1 MKRSRFIIVTLLVI
15 ISLVVLITV
24 EVLWAMGNYR
34 DMRNNYDRQIESIL
48 EEASWQYTSASAN
61 SSSYISIGNIE
72 RFHAIVAEEL
82 RTSGI
87 DSDFRVEVFSTTD
100 DEPITLMSMGGEELG
115 EEQLS
120 FDKEYIPLILRLTVE
135 DPHATIMES
144 MRSIL
149 ILQGVST
156 TLLIIAFIYLLF
168 TLFRAKSI
176 DRIRRDLTHNIT
188 HELKTPIAAAYAATE
203 ALLTIPEVAESKE
216 LRDDYLRMTNSELQ
230 RLDNIVEEILR
241 TATEDSNRAELRLEE
256 CDIESIVRHII
267 ASLNMKYSSLN
278 VTWNVTI
285 DEGCTVVA
293 DRFHL
298 MGMMSALMDNAI
310 KYSPKVA
317 YIAIRATMDND
328 HTTISVSDSGEGIA
342 RSEHRRIFDKF
353 YRISQGNRHNTK
365 GYGMG
370 LYYVRAMAKR
380 HGGSVGV
387 QSSRGKGATFTI
399 KLPRYGK

>member
-24 EVLWAMGNYR
+24 EVLWAMGNYH

-87 DSDFRVEVFSTTD
+87 DSDFRVEVLSTTD

-156 TLLIIAFIYLLF
+156 ALLIIAFIYLLF

-317 YIAIRATMDND
+317 DVAIRATMDND

>member
-87 DSDFRVEVFSTTD
+87 DSDFRVEVLSTTD

-285 DEGCTVVA
+285 DEGCTVIA

-317 YIAIRATMDND
+317 DVAIRATMDND